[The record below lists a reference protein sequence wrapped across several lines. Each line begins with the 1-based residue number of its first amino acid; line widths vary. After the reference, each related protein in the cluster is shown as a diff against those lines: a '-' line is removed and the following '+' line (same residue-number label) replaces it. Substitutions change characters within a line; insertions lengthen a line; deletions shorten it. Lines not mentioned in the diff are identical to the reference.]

1 MIFNLFLPAIKILS
15 KLLRSLNT
23 TLRISSNLT
32 ARHLLLLLL
41 FSATKMASS
50 ISVLLAR
57 ILTLFTSI
65 ILTIEAAIARMQEC
79 IYTSLCLYYSH
90 INN

>member
-1 MIFNLFLPAIKILS
+1 MIFNLFLPAIEILG

-32 ARHLLLLLL
+32 AEHLLPLLL
-41 FSATKMASS
+41 FSATKVASS
-50 ISVLLAR
+50 ISILLAAVFS
-57 ILTLFTSI
+57 LFTAI
-65 ILTIEAAIARMQEC
+65 VLTIEAAIARMQEC